1 MFSLSILSWGVSEH
15 QLLKLTSWCYLWPW
29 PLVSNRVHKPAAQRW
44 HSTQR
49 EISSQPAVSHYLNL
63 LPMIKVQEISH
74 KYLDVW
80 LLFKS
85 QEMEQHGASRPCVK
99 LAKTEEQLPCWDGTF
114 IPQSITVSPSP
125 RCLPSSP
132 LSSLGRLPGGARLRS
147 WHLTS
152 NGPNSF
158 FLEGASTQDWQS
170 PTLPL
175 ISHFLGLQCLFSKMK
190 S

>member
-1 MFSLSILSWGVSEH
+1 MLSLALASS
-15 QLLKLTSWCYLWPW
+15 LK
-29 PLVSNRVHKPAAQRW
+29 Q
-44 HSTQR
+44 
-49 EISSQPAVSHYLNL
+49 SSQTSSPRVAVNPERDFIPACRLSYYLNL
-63 LPMIKVQEISH
+63 LPTIKVLKISH

-80 LLFKS
+80 LLFRS
-85 QEMEQHGASRPCVK
+85 QEMEQHGAPCPCVK
-99 LAKTEEQLPCWDGTF
+99 LAQTEEQLPCWDGTF
-114 IPQSITVSPSP
+114 VPQSITVTPSP
-125 RCLPSSP
+125 CCLPSNP

-170 PTLPL
+170 PTSPL
-175 ISHFLGLQCLFSKMK
+175 ISHFLGLFSKMK

>member
-1 MFSLSILSWGVSEH
+1 MLSLALASS
-15 QLLKLTSWCYLWPW
+15 LK
-29 PLVSNRVHKPAAQRW
+29 Q
-44 HSTQR
+44 
-49 EISSQPAVSHYLNL
+49 SSQTRSPRVAFNPERDFIPACRLSYYLNL

-99 LAKTEEQLPCWDGTF
+99 LAETEEQPPCWDGTF
-114 IPQSITVSPSP
+114 IPQSITVTPSP

-147 WHLTS
+147 WHLAS

-158 FLEGASTQDWQS
+158 FLEGASTQD
-170 PTLPL
+170 
-175 ISHFLGLQCLFSKMK
+175 
-190 S
+190 

>member
-1 MFSLSILSWGVSEH
+1 MLSLALASSLKQISQTSSPRVAFNPERDFIPACSLS
-15 QLLKLTSWCYLWPW
+15 Y
-29 PLVSNRVHKPAAQRW
+29 
-44 HSTQR
+44 
-49 EISSQPAVSHYLNL
+49 YLNL
-63 LPMIKVQEISH
+63 LPMIKVWEISH
-74 KYLDVW
+74 KYLDVR

-99 LAKTEEQLPCWDGTF
+99 LAQTEEQLPCWDGTF

-132 LSSLGRLPGGARLRS
+132 LSSLGRLPGRARLRS

-158 FLEGASTQDWQS
+158 FLEGASTQD
-170 PTLPL
+170 
-175 ISHFLGLQCLFSKMK
+175 
-190 S
+190 